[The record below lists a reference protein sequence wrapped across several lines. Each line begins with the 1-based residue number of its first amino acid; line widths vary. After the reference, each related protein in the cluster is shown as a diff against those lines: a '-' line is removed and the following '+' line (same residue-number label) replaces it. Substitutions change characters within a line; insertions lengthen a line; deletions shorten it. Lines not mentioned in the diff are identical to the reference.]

1 MGEILSSPQNVTV
14 QDYTLSFNEV
24 PRATNYDILANNA
37 VIGNVQGANINM
49 AEKILNTRIQLRYD
63 TYDNWT
69 TNNPVLKQGEVAVV
83 KIDTADPANQK
94 LPPIMFKV
102 GNNADGANFNDLG
115 WTSALAADV
124 YAWAKKSGIE
134 IETSGSGSF
143 VKDVEWNA
151 TANKLKITKGNV
163 DLSGYVPTSRTIA
176 GKSLASNI
184 SAADM
189 RTALNVADGATKV
202 TTETVAGWGYT
213 KNAGTVTGVKMN
225 GTTKTP
231 TSGVVDLGTV
241 ITAHQDVSGKQN
253 KAISLD
259 GITATTVEGALTEIN
274 GVAKAKY
281 SKPGDGI
288 PKSDLAAAVQTSLG
302 KADTAIQSHQ
312 TIKVLDTTSAT
323 ALTATASE
331 AIAGSGTIKL
341 HKVSKT
347 GNYND
352 LLNKPTIPT
361 IPNISIATASGSGNV
376 ITGLSASGHTI
387 TPTKGISVYTKD
399 EVNALVAGAVDY
411 LGTVAKMDDV
421 TALNPSSVGDFCRVS
436 AAFTLAAASSGAG
449 AAVSLHAGDLL
460 LCKALA
466 DGSTPVKWDVIHG
479 EIDKNTWTA
488 NSASADGYVTKGSG
502 HANKVWKTDA
512 SGNPG
517 WRDDANTDTNQKIK
531 AGTTSFG
538 GNDEITLAAGSNV
551 TITPDAANK
560 KITIASTNT
569 DTKVTSAA
577 NHYAPQADT
586 SAALAASA
594 SSTTA
599 ASWDSTSLVTG
610 VHLQRDAK
618 GHVVGVTVDS
628 TKMPANPN
636 TDTNTAHGHSAGI
649 GLVGSGNAGTSGTYT
664 YKVALKSDT
673 KNANAALAVPSA
685 NANRFYPV
693 EADKD
698 GKLAVTVPWTDT
710 QKSDA
715 TINGLIDTKLNT
727 YTTNHPGVNKTGTVT
742 SVSAAANS
750 GFKITG
756 TASTTPTIDWDSNVT
771 LVFNCGS
778 SSTTW

>member
-102 GNNADGANFNDLG
+102 GNSADGANFNDLG

-176 GKSLASNI
+176 GKSLAANI

-241 ITAHQDVSGKQN
+241 ITSHQDVSGKQN
-253 KAISLD
+253 KAISLS

-302 KADTAIQSHQ
+302 KADTALQSHQ
-312 TIKVLDTTSAT
+312 TIKALDTTSAA

-347 GNYND
+347 GDYND
-352 LLNKPTIPT
+352 LLHKPTIPT

-436 AAFTLAAASSGAG
+436 AAFSLTAASSGTG

-466 DGSTPVKWDVIHG
+466 DGATPVKWDVIHG

-502 HANKVWKTDA
+502 HANKVWKPDA

-517 WRDDANTDTNQKIK
+517 WRDDA
-531 AGTTSFG
+531 
-538 GNDEITLAAGSNV
+538 
-551 TITPDAANK
+551 
-560 KITIASTNT
+560 NT

-594 SSTTA
+594 SSATA
-599 ASWDSTSLVTG
+599 ASWNSTSLVTG

-636 TDTNTAHGHSAGI
+636 TDTNTAHDHSAGI

>member
-1 MGEILSSPQNVTV
+1 MGETLGSPQNVTA
-14 QDYTLSFNEV
+14 QDYTVSFDEV

-163 DLSGYVPTSRTIA
+163 DLSG
-176 GKSLASNI
+176 
-184 SAADM
+184 
-189 RTALNVADGATKV
+189 
-202 TTETVAGWGYT
+202 
-213 KNAGTVTGVKMN
+213 
-225 GTTKTP
+225 
-231 TSGVVDLGTV
+231 
-241 ITAHQDVSGKQN
+241 KQN
-253 KAISLD
+253 KTISLN

-302 KADTAIQSHQ
+302 KADTALQSHQ
-312 TIKVLDTTSAT
+312 TIKALDTTSAT
-323 ALTATASE
+323 ALTTTASE

-361 IPNISIATASGSGNV
+361 IPNVSIATASGSGNV

-436 AAFTLAAASSGAG
+436 TAFTLAAASSGTG
-449 AAVSLHAGDLL
+449 AAVALHAGDLL

-466 DGSTPVKWDVIHG
+466 DGATPVKWDVIHG

-531 AGTTSFG
+531 VGTTSFG
-538 GNDEITLAAGSNV
+538 GNDEITLEAGSNV
-551 TITPDAANK
+551 TITPNAANK

-577 NHYAPQADT
+577 NHYAPQADN

-599 ASWDSTSLVTG
+599 ASWNSTSLVTG

>member
-1 MGEILSSPQNVTV
+1 MEEILGSPQNVTV

-37 VIGNVQGANINM
+37 VIGNVQGVNINM

-102 GNNADGANFNDLG
+102 GNSADGANFNDLG

-176 GKSLASNI
+176 GKSLAANI

-241 ITAHQDVSGKQN
+241 ITAHQDISGKQN
-253 KAISLD
+253 KSISLN

-302 KADTAIQSHQ
+302 KADTALQSHQ
-312 TIKVLDTTSAT
+312 TIKALDTTSAT
-323 ALTATASE
+323 ALTTTASE
-331 AIAGSGTIKL
+331 AITGSGTIKL

-411 LGTVAKMDDV
+411 LGTVAKMDDI

-436 AAFTLAAASSGAG
+436 AAFTLAAASSGTG

-460 LCKALA
+460 LCKVLA
-466 DGSTPVKWDVIHG
+466 DGATPVKWDVIHG

-502 HANKVWKTDA
+502 QANKVWKTDA
-512 SGNPG
+512 NGNPG
-517 WRDDANTDTNQKIK
+517 WRNDANTTYSAGTGISIAGNVINHSNSVTADTASGDASKTLAFGGTFTIPSVTYDAQGHIKSKATTTMTMPSNPDTNQKVK
-531 AGTTSFG
+531 VGSTTFG
-538 GNDEITLAAGSNV
+538 NNDTVEFVAGSNV
-551 TITPDAANK
+551 TLTPDATNK
-560 KITIASTNT
+560 KITIKSSYTDNNQTVKVGNTTFGANTTVNIAAGSHAS
-569 DTKVTSAA
+569 VTAA
-577 NHYAPQADT
+577 NDT
-586 SAALAASA
+586 ITVAATWPTAS
-594 SSTTA
+594 
-599 ASWDSTSLVTG
+599 DSG
-610 VHLQRDAK
+610 Y
-618 GHVVGVTVDS
+618 
-628 TKMPANPN
+628 
-636 TDTNTAHGHSAGI
+636 AGI
-649 GLVGSGNAGTSGTYT
+649 
-664 YKVALKSDT
+664 
-673 KNANAALAVPSA
+673 
-685 NANRFYPV
+685 
-693 EADKD
+693 
-698 GKLAVTVPWTDT
+698 
-710 QKSDA
+710 
-715 TINGLIDTKLNT
+715 
-727 YTTNHPGVNKTGTVT
+727 NKTGTVT

-771 LVFNCGS
+771 LVLNCGNA
-778 SSTTW
+778 STTW

>member
-1 MGEILSSPQNVTV
+1 MGEILGSPQNVTV

-102 GNNADGANFNDLG
+102 GNSADGANFNDLG

-176 GKSLASNI
+176 GKSLAANI

-213 KNAGTVTGVKMN
+213 KNTGTVTGVKMN

-241 ITAHQDVSGKQN
+241 ITSHQDISGKQN

-302 KADTAIQSHQ
+302 KADTALQSHQ
-312 TIKVLDTTSAT
+312 TIKALDTTSAT

-347 GNYND
+347 GDYND
-352 LLNKPTIPT
+352 LLHKPTIPT
-361 IPNISIATASGSGNV
+361 IPNVSIATASGSGNV

-436 AAFTLAAASSGAG
+436 TAFTLAAASSGTG

-466 DGSTPVKWDVIHG
+466 DGATPVKWDVIHG

-502 HANKVWKTDA
+502 QANKVWKTDA
-512 SGNPG
+512 SGHPA
-517 WRDDANTDTNQKIK
+517 WRDDA
-531 AGTTSFG
+531 
-538 GNDEITLAAGSNV
+538 
-551 TITPDAANK
+551 
-560 KITIASTNT
+560 NT

-599 ASWDSTSLVTG
+599 ASWNSTSLVTG

-715 TINGLIDTKLNT
+715 AINGLIDTKLNT

-771 LVFNCGS
+771 LVFNCGNA
-778 SSTTW
+778 STTW

>member
-1 MGEILSSPQNVTV
+1 
-14 QDYTLSFNEV
+14 
-24 PRATNYDILANNA
+24 
-37 VIGNVQGANINM
+37 M

-63 TYDNWT
+63 TYDNWA

-102 GNNADGANFNDLG
+102 GNSADGANFNDLG

-151 TANKLKITKGNV
+151 TANKLKITKSNV

-176 GKSLASNI
+176 GKSLAANI

-225 GTTKTP
+225 GATKTP
-231 TSGVVDLGTV
+231 TGGVVDLGTV
-241 ITAHQDVSGKQN
+241 ITSHQDISGKQN
-253 KAISLD
+253 KTISLSD
-259 GITATTVEGALTEIN
+259 FTATTVETALSE
-274 GVAKAKY
+274 AKKAGTDAATAAATAQTTADGKY
-281 SKPGDGI
+281 SKPANGI
-288 PKSDLAAAVQTSLG
+288 PKSHLATAVQRSLDHAETALQNFDITLSTGSQNGTVQIKVGTLDAVDVAVKGLAAGAYKAV
-302 KADTAIQSHQ
+302 DTAV
-312 TIKVLDTTSAT
+312 T
-323 ALTATASE
+323 
-331 AIAGSGTIKL
+331 
-341 HKVSKT
+341 
-347 GNYND
+347 
-352 LLNKPTIPT
+352 
-361 IPNISIATASGSGNV
+361 SGSSNV
-376 ITGLSASGHTI
+376 ITS
-387 TPTKGISVYTKD
+387 
-399 EVNALVAGAVDY
+399 GAVKTYVDTQVSGVVKY
-411 LGTVAKMDDV
+411 MGTVDSAATLGNLAPDSK
-421 TALNPSSVGDFCRVS
+421 GDFCRAS
-436 AAFTLAAASSGAG
+436 AAFTMTAALSATGKAISVHASDMLVCESVNGKNSAT
-449 AAVSLHAGDLL
+449 ATTYAI
-460 LCKALA
+460 
-466 DGSTPVKWDVIHG
+466 IHG
-479 EIDKNTWTA
+479 EIDSNTWTA
-488 NSASADGYVTKGSG
+488 NSVNAAGYVSAPTTSNK
-502 HANKVWKTDA
+502 NKVWKTD
-512 SGNPG
+512 GNGDPG
-517 WRDDANTDTNQKIK
+517 WRDDA
-531 AGTTSFG
+531 
-538 GNDEITLAAGSNV
+538 
-551 TITPDAANK
+551 
-560 KITIASTNT
+560 NT

-599 ASWDSTSLVTG
+599 ASWNSTSLVTG

-715 TINGLIDTKLNT
+715 AINGLIDTKLNT

-756 TASTTPTIDWDSNVT
+756 TASTIPTIDWDSNVT
-771 LVFNCGS
+771 LVLNCGS

>member
-102 GNNADGANFNDLG
+102 GNSADGANFNDLG

-163 DLSGYVPTSRTIA
+163 DLSG
-176 GKSLASNI
+176 
-184 SAADM
+184 
-189 RTALNVADGATKV
+189 
-202 TTETVAGWGYT
+202 
-213 KNAGTVTGVKMN
+213 TVTGVKMN

-231 TSGVVDLGTV
+231 TSGVVDLGTI
-241 ITAHQDVSGKQN
+241 ITSHQDISGKQN
-253 KAISLD
+253 KAISLN

-302 KADTAIQSHQ
+302 KADTALQSHQ
-312 TIKVLDTTSAT
+312 TIKALDTTSAT
-323 ALTATASE
+323 ALTTTASE

-361 IPNISIATASGSGNV
+361 IPNVSIATASGSGNV

-411 LGTVAKMDDV
+411 LGTVAKMDDI

-436 AAFTLAAASSGAG
+436 AAFTLAAASSGTG

-466 DGSTPVKWDVIHG
+466 DGATSAKWDVIHG

-502 HANKVWKTDA
+502 QANKVWKTDA

-517 WRDDANTDTNQKIK
+517 WRDDA
-531 AGTTSFG
+531 
-538 GNDEITLAAGSNV
+538 
-551 TITPDAANK
+551 
-560 KITIASTNT
+560 NT

-599 ASWDSTSLVTG
+599 ASWNSTSLVTG

>member
-24 PRATNYDILANNA
+24 PRATNYDILADNA
-37 VIGNVQGANINM
+37 VIGNVQGVNINM

-83 KIDTADPANQK
+83 KIDTADPAHQK

-102 GNNADGANFNDLG
+102 GNSADGANFNDLG

-163 DLSGYVPTSRTIA
+163 DLSGYVPTSRKINNKALTADIT
-176 GKSLASNI
+176 LA
-184 SAADM
+184 AADVGVNE
-189 RTALNVADGATKV
+189 TAFPGLNKV
-202 TTETVAGWGYT
+202 
-213 KNAGTVTGVKMN
+213 GTVTGVKMN

-241 ITAHQDVSGKQN
+241 ITSHQDISGKQN
-253 KAISLD
+253 KAISLN

-302 KADTAIQSHQ
+302 KADTALQSHQ
-312 TIKVLDTTSAT
+312 TIKALDTTSAT
-323 ALTATASE
+323 ALTTTASE

-436 AAFTLAAASSGAG
+436 AAFTLAAASSGTG

-466 DGSTPVKWDVIHG
+466 DSATPVKWDVIHG

-517 WRDDANTDTNQKIK
+517 WRDDANTDT
-531 AGTTSFG
+531 
-538 GNDEITLAAGSNV
+538 
-551 TITPDAANK
+551 
-560 KITIASTNT
+560 
-569 DTKVTSAA
+569 KVTSAA

-599 ASWDSTSLVTG
+599 ASWNSTSLVTG

>member
-1 MGEILSSPQNVTV
+1 MEETLGSPQNVTS
-14 QDYTLSFNEV
+14 QDYTVAFDEV
-24 PRATNYDILANNA
+24 PRATNYDILANNT

-49 AEKILNTRIQLRYD
+49 AEKVLNTRIQLRYD

-69 TNNPVLKQGEVAVV
+69 TNNPTLKQGEVAVV

-102 GNNADGANFNDLG
+102 GNSADGAKFNDLG

-134 IETSGSGSF
+134 TETSGSGNF

-151 TANKLKITKGNV
+151 TTNKLKITKGNV

-176 GKSLASNI
+176 GKSLAANI

-241 ITAHQDVSGKQN
+241 ITSHQDVSGKQN

-259 GITATTVEGALTEIN
+259 GITATTIEGALTEIN

-288 PKSDLAAAVQTSLG
+288 PKSDLAVAVQTSLG
-302 KADTAIQSHQ
+302 KADTALQSHQ
-312 TIKVLDTTSAT
+312 GIKTLDTTSTTTLA
-323 ALTATASE
+323 AASE

-361 IPNISIATASGSGNV
+361 IPNVNIATASGGGNV

-387 TPTKGISVYTKD
+387 TPTKGMSVYTKD

-421 TALNPSSVGDFCRVS
+421 TALNPDSVGDFCRVS
-436 AAFTLAAASSGAG
+436 AAFTLTAASSGSN

-460 LCKALA
+460 LCKALVN
-466 DGSTPVKWDVIHG
+466 GTTPVQWDVIHG

-488 NSASADGYVTKGSG
+488 NSKSADGYVTKGSG
-502 HANKVWKTDA
+502 QANKVWKTDGD
-512 SGNPG
+512 GNPG
-517 WRDDANTDTNQKIK
+517 WRDDANQKIK
-531 AGTTSFG
+531 AGSTSFG

-551 TITPDAANK
+551 TITPDATNK
-560 KITIASTNT
+560 KITITSTNT

-577 NHYAPQADT
+577 NHYAPSADT
-586 SAALAASA
+586 TAALAASA

-599 ASWDSTSLVTG
+599 ATWNSTSLVTG

-628 TKMPANPN
+628 TKMPSNPN
-636 TDTNTAHGHSAGI
+636 VDTNTAHNHSAGI

-664 YKVALKSDT
+664 YKAALKSET
-673 KNANAALAVPSA
+673 KNANAALAVPAA
-685 NANRFYPV
+685 NANRLYPV

-715 TINGLIDTKLNT
+715 TINGLIDAKLNT
-727 YTTNHPGVNKTGTVT
+727 YTTNHPGVNKSGTVT
-742 SVSAAANS
+742 SVSAASGS

-756 TASTTPTIDWDSNVT
+756 TASTAPTIDWDSSVT
-771 LVFNCGS
+771 LVFNCGDS
-778 SSTTW
+778 SDT